1 MTKGR
6 MSHTEMSQLLFS
18 SKPLVYMLNKQYMKW
33 KFILPFPLEIT
44 SSKMFT
50 NLVSIF
56 EKILLQ
62 WTLIFSIWWHVAL
75 PFLKLPKAVNVTGL
89 KYDQKNV
96 RNFRNNVFLFYLFF
110 NYHFFPSISLSP
122 ICTKIKQETVYKQ
135 TLEEM
140 EDLGKVC
147 IPPSLSSQVAMQ
159 DKVHTPFTGKNL
171 TRQQIRLLG

>member
-1 MTKGR
+1 
-6 MSHTEMSQLLFS
+6 
-18 SKPLVYMLNKQYMKW
+18 
-33 KFILPFPLEIT
+33 
-44 SSKMFT
+44 MFT

-75 PFLKLPKAVNVTGL
+75 PFLKLSKAVNVTGL
-89 KYDQKNV
+89 KYDQKNL
-96 RNFRNNVFLFYLFF
+96 RNFRNNFFIFYLFF

-135 TLEEM
+135 TLDEV

-147 IPPSLSSQVAMQ
+147 IPPSLFSQVAMQ
-159 DKVHTPFTGKNL
+159 GKVHTPFTGKNL